1 MNARLY
7 IVSLPGGGV
16 RLVKALSQAQAIS
29 HIVKPLYTAR
39 IAKPLEV
46 VELLSA
52 GHVLGDATAPV
63 HGDDVGQE
71 EGQPC
76 SSLE

>member
-16 RLVKALSQAQAIS
+16 RLVKATSQAQAIS

-46 VELLSA
+46 VELLAA

-63 HGDDVGQE
+63 QGD
-71 EGQPC
+71 EGTKPG
-76 SSLE
+76 SEL